1 MGELIMMPARHAEN
15 KNVAVKPAAT
25 ERAGQGASQGAAQ
38 GFDISVW
45 TKAPRERT
53 AAYFPTYSTV
63 SKAMQT
69 SLRAWVREWFHGN
82 PEILLT
88 PARAYGVL
96 VYICTHPFSGKPTNM
111 FTYDIQQT
119 EALDRAFASAACRL
133 GAELRKL
140 DTKNMPWL
148 TREHYFAYRSKEV
161 VRYVIKNRRLF
172 YKMLNVE
179 TMLMDAILKFTLIDI
194 PSLGLEESYVI
205 LRRVFNTQL
214 HRFSDQ
220 LDLSPRADELIRI
233 ATQALVTK
241 MANDNVVQLPLA
253 A

>member
-1 MGELIMMPARHAEN
+1 MGELIMMPARKAEN
-15 KNVAVKPAAT
+15 TNVAVNPAVTNECAV
-25 ERAGQGASQGAAQ
+25 ASQGAGQ

-45 TKAPRERT
+45 TRAPRERT
-53 AAYFPTYSTV
+53 AAYFPTYATV

-69 SLRAWVREWFHGN
+69 SLRAWVREWFHAN
-82 PEILLT
+82 PEILQM
-88 PARAYGVL
+88 PSRAYGVL

-133 GAELRKL
+133 GAELRSL

-161 VRYVIKNRRLF
+161 VRYVIKNRRHF

-179 TMLMDAILKFTLIDI
+179 TMLMDALLKFTLIDI
-194 PSLGLEESYVI
+194 PTLGLEESYVI
-205 LRRVFNTQL
+205 LQRVFRTQL
-214 HRFSDQ
+214 HRLSDQ
-220 LDLSPRADELIRI
+220 LDMSPRADELIRI
-233 ATQALVTK
+233 ATEALVTK

>member
-1 MGELIMMPARHAEN
+1 MGELIMMPARNAEN
-15 KNVAVKPAAT
+15 KNVAVKRAAT
-25 ERAGQGASQGAAQ
+25 AEHASQGAGQ

-53 AAYFPTYSTV
+53 AAYFPTYSAV

-69 SLRAWVREWFHGN
+69 SMRAWVREWFHSN

-88 PARAYGVL
+88 PGCAYGVL

-133 GAELRKL
+133 SAELRTL

-148 TREHYFAYRSKEV
+148 KREHYFAYRSKEV

-205 LRRVFNTQL
+205 LQRVFRTQL
-214 HRFSDQ
+214 HRFSEQ
-220 LDLSPRADELIRI
+220 LDLSPRAEELIRI
-233 ATQALVTK
+233 ATEALVTK